1 MQLNPEGQAR
11 FRNHL
16 QNVIRKPCA
25 VCGEGNWNFDD
36 TVFEMRQFAG
46 GPLPAQGAIK
56 PVVTMTCQSCGN
68 IVFLNA
74 LTTGIVR
81 VEPGEQNAAPMAAAD
96 ETSNEVAEIT
106 EEEKSA

>member
-11 FRNHL
+11 FRQHL
-16 QNVIRKPCA
+16 QTVIRKPCA
-25 VCGEGNWNFDD
+25 VCGSGNWNFDD

-56 PVVTMTCQSCGN
+56 PVVTMTCQGCGN

-74 LTTGIVR
+74 ITTGIVG
-81 VEPGEQNAAPMAAAD
+81 VTPVAEQPEALAEAVG
-96 ETSNEVAEIT
+96 SEVAE
-106 EEEKSA
+106 EESGN

>member
-16 QNVIRKPCA
+16 QNVIRKPRA

-56 PVVTMTCQSCGN
+56 PVVTLTCQSCGN

-81 VEPGEQNAAPMAAAD
+81 VEQGDQSTNGAQAAVPAD
-96 ETSNEVAEIT
+96 MPTAEIA
-106 EEEKSA
+106 EEDSAA